1 MTRHYCN
8 FRYAHVYKTL
18 VHGSVNNAQDVC
30 VCVCLCVCV
39 RVVFIMDI
47 FCVKDITSTGHSGLN
62 YEPEVME

>member
-1 MTRHYCN
+1 M
-8 FRYAHVYKTL
+8 YKTL